1 MERDSAPPI
10 AIAIPGEILLEE
22 FLKPMNIA
30 VEALADQIGHDQC
43 LIDGFIKGQHR
54 LEPDVLISIDRAL
67 GLSDGY
73 WSNVQAQHDNH
84 MAKTRSE

>member
-1 MERDSAPPI
+1 MEREPAPQS
-10 AIAIPGEILLEE
+10 AIATPGEILLAE
-22 FLKPMNIA
+22 FLKPMKIA
-30 VEALADQIGHDQC
+30 VEAFADQIGHDRC

-73 WSNVQAQHDNH
+73 WSNLQVIYDTQ
-84 MAKTRSE
+84 MTK

>member
-1 MERDSAPPI
+1 MEREPAPPI
-10 AIAIPGEILLEE
+10 AIATPGEILLAE

-30 VEALADQIGHDQC
+30 VEAFADKIGHDRY
-43 LIDGFIKGQHR
+43 LIDGFIKGRHR

-73 WSNVQAQHDNH
+73 WSNVQTLHDTQ
-84 MAKTRSE
+84 MTKKAID